1 MKNVVKEALQSKLED
16 LKNQLVGIDN
26 CYQSV
31 ENEYISEWKFRHI
44 TMNNYLSDKAK
55 AVIITK
61 NGDSFN
67 FTCDENA
74 WRSNITLRRN
84 RYYKEDQ
91 QMPELSWFSSGAD
104 MNDEYNYLS
113 ILQILGFLANA
124 MQEKTSA
131 ITSLIEL
138 FDELSAKRREMYGDV
153 KDNIWSVE
161 AEIRNIE
168 REEQIREKENMLAKG
183 TITIPKES
191 NLVRIL
197 TTGAGRWDESRFTH
211 LEWVE
216 NKGGKTYTV
225 KGYCDVEKWERGP
238 EQHFEH
244 ARIKKS
250 YLQSAIDDAMSAIAK
265 YEKQLASETVPA

>member
-1 MKNVVKEALQSKLED
+1 
-16 LKNQLVGIDN
+16 
-26 CYQSV
+26 
-31 ENEYISEWKFRHI
+31 
-44 TMNNYLSDKAK
+44 
-55 AVIITK
+55 
-61 NGDSFN
+61 
-67 FTCDENA
+67 
-74 WRSNITLRRN
+74 
-84 RYYKEDQ
+84 
-91 QMPELSWFSSGAD
+91 
-104 MNDEYNYLS
+104 
-113 ILQILGFLANA
+113 

-168 REEQIREKENMLAKG
+168 RDEQIREKENMLAKG

-191 NLVRIL
+191 NLIRIL

-225 KGYCDVEKWERGP
+225 KGYLDLAKWERGA

-244 ARIKKS
+244 SKVKKS
-250 YLQSAIDDAMSAIAK
+250 YLQSAIDDAFNCIAK
-265 YEKQLASETVPA
+265 YEKDLAETTVQA